1 MKSFIKKIPLPIA
14 GLMLSLATGGNLL
27 LSYGDIYR
35 NVFGSISALI
45 LLLLILK
52 IMFDSKGVLDSIKN
66 PVIASVAPTFTMG
79 LMVIATYIKPYAH
92 SISFRIWVFA
102 LLLHCILIIYFT
114 IKFIFNFDIKK
125 VFPSYFVV
133 YVGIVV
139 ASVTAPTYNLI
150 NLGKGIFWFG
160 FISYLC
166 LLPIV
171 LYRTF
176 ITKSIPEPALPTI
189 SIFAAPASLCLAGY
203 LACFE
208 VKSIFIVGFLGGLSF
223 LMFLGVNLYLPRMLK
238 IKFYP
243 SYSAFTFPLVI
254 SAVAIKQLN
263 GFLIKIEEPIYMLKY
278 FVKYQEALAV
288 LIVIYVLVRYFKYL
302 FLEDGITGNIKK
314 KEVQEIQ
321 G

>member
-1 MKSFIKKIPLPIA
+1 MKSLIKKIPVPIA

-27 LSYGDIYR
+27 LSYGDMYK
-35 NVFGSISALI
+35 NVFGIISALI
-45 LLLLILK
+45 LLLLLLK
-52 IMFDSKGVLDSIKN
+52 VLFDTKSVLDSIEN
-66 PVIASVAPTFTMG
+66 PVIASVTPTFTMG
-79 LMVIATYIKPYAH
+79 LMVLATYLKAYSH
-92 SISFRIWVFA
+92 SISFGIWFFA
-102 LLLHCILIIYFT
+102 LLLHFVLIIYFT

-139 ASVTAPTYNLI
+139 ASITAPAYNLF

-160 FISYLC
+160 FISYLF

-171 LYRTF
+171 IYRTF
-176 ITKSIPEPALPTI
+176 VTKAIPEPALPTI

-223 LMFLGVNLYLPRMLK
+223 LMFLLVNIYLPKMLK

-254 SAVAIKQLN
+254 SAVAMKQLN
-263 GFLIKIEEPIYMLKY
+263 GFLVKIEEPIYMLKY

-288 LIVIYVLVRYFKYL
+288 LIVSYVLLRYFKYL
-302 FLEDGITGNIKK
+302 FLEEAITKSIKK

-321 G
+321 E

>member
-1 MKSFIKKIPLPIA
+1 VKSLIKKVPIPIA

-27 LSYGDIYR
+27 LSYGATYK
-35 NVFGSISALI
+35 NVFGIVSALI

-52 IMFDSKGVLDSIKN
+52 ILLDTKGILDSIKN
-66 PVIASVAPTFTMG
+66 PVVASVTPTFTMG
-79 LMVIATYIKPYAH
+79 LMILATYIKPYAP
-92 SISFRIWVFA
+92 SISFGIWIFA
-102 LLLHCILIIYFT
+102 LLLHCFFIIFFT
-114 IKFIFNFDIKK
+114 TKYIFNFDIKK

-139 ASVTAPTYNLI
+139 VSITAPTYNLV

-171 LYRTF
+171 IYRTF
-176 ITKSIPEPALPTI
+176 IIKAIPEPALPTT
-189 SIFAAPASLCLAGY
+189 SIFSAPASLCLVGY

-223 LMFLGVNLYLPRMLK
+223 LMFLAVNLYLPKMLK

-254 SAVAIKQLN
+254 SAVAMKQLN
-263 GFLIKIEEPIYMLKY
+263 GYLVKIEEPIYMLKY
-278 FVKYQEALAV
+278 LVKYQEALAV
-288 LIVIYVLVRYFKYL
+288 LIVIYVLLRYFKFL
-302 FLEDGITGNIKK
+302 FLEGGIFKNTKIGQD
-314 KEVQEIQ
+314 V
-321 G
+321 